1 MVCKTLRN
9 LFLFQISKWIFSIV
23 PILQSLV
30 TGFTIVFEETF
41 AFTGYLLGTVG
52 FLLLNVSFGI
62 FFFCGAQFLD
72 TILRVVR
79 AQDLGRSLDKDMISL
94 HIKNMRWGEIYL
106 EVTKPYYDLKFC
118 INTGD

>member
-62 FFFCGAQFLD
+62 FFFCGG
-72 TILRVVR
+72 TIFGYHFEGGPCTG
-79 AQDLGRSLDKDMISL
+79 LGP
-94 HIKNMRWGEIYL
+94 
-106 EVTKPYYDLKFC
+106 VP
-118 INTGD
+118 